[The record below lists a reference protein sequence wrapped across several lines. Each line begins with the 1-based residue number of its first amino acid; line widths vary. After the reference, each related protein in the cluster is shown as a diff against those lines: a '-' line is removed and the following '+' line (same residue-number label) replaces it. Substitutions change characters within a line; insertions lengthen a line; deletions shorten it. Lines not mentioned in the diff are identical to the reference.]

1 MGVSEPCFLNN
12 LLDDYASTPSQD
24 TEIGA
29 DIRSIGLLTSMGNF
43 FDLVYTYIIAYEL
56 RPSTSRF

>member
-1 MGVSEPCFLNN
+1 MGVSEPCFLNS

-29 DIRSIGLLTSMGNF
+29 DIRSIGLLTAMGNF
-43 FDLVYTYIIAYEL
+43 FDLVYVNMIADEL
-56 RPSTSRF
+56 RPSSSRV